1 MKIVRGIRQF
11 VSNSS
16 VSVRA
21 LVVSNRGI
29 SPLVS
34 NSCISVR
41 ALGQETKASM
51 DDSIAM
57 LIKADGF
64 IFKEWTGH
72 CLLARVFVIFRTS
85 FLHKGMVLPSPQFQ
99 FYHKRSTQKAF
110 KARNVESTCIVK
122 QDSCTGSII
131 SELYQ
136 LYDMAVDVTFHN
148 SIPRCKRIRIIIA
161 VIVYTPFVLTYVIK
175 QWSSTE

>member
-21 LVVSNRGI
+21 LVVSNTGV

-41 ALGQETKASM
+41 ALGQGTKASM

-57 LIKADGF
+57 LIKADSF
-64 IFKEWTGH
+64 IFKE
-72 CLLARVFVIFRTS
+72 
-85 FLHKGMVLPSPQFQ
+85 
-99 FYHKRSTQKAF
+99 
-110 KARNVESTCIVK
+110 
-122 QDSCTGSII
+122 
-131 SELYQ
+131 
-136 LYDMAVDVTFHN
+136 
-148 SIPRCKRIRIIIA
+148 
-161 VIVYTPFVLTYVIK
+161 
-175 QWSSTE
+175 

>member
-21 LVVSNRGI
+21 LVVCNRGV

-64 IFKEWTGH
+64 IFKE
-72 CLLARVFVIFRTS
+72 
-85 FLHKGMVLPSPQFQ
+85 
-99 FYHKRSTQKAF
+99 
-110 KARNVESTCIVK
+110 
-122 QDSCTGSII
+122 
-131 SELYQ
+131 
-136 LYDMAVDVTFHN
+136 
-148 SIPRCKRIRIIIA
+148 
-161 VIVYTPFVLTYVIK
+161 
-175 QWSSTE
+175 

>member
-21 LVVSNRGI
+21 LVVSNRGV
-29 SPLVS
+29 SPFVS

-41 ALGQETKASM
+41 ASVQETKASM

-64 IFKEWTGH
+64 MGP
-72 CLLARVFVIFRTS
+72 LL
-85 FLHKGMVLPSPQFQ
+85 
-99 FYHKRSTQKAF
+99 
-110 KARNVESTCIVK
+110 
-122 QDSCTGSII
+122 
-131 SELYQ
+131 SELFKKKSRKSKNFI
-136 LYDMAVDVTFHN
+136 TFDFQRMN
-148 SIPRCKRIRIIIA
+148 
-161 VIVYTPFVLTYVIK
+161 
-175 QWSSTE
+175 